1 MTASYKVKLKNLI
14 LVLLSITVWLSTNTF
29 AQDRGNLQE
38 TIFKNTDKLLALARS
53 EQASI
58 LSPAN
63 FKKAFDK
70 YNQAQRD
77 LRNGKQLKNIEK
89 KLSEVRVL
97 LNKCLD
103 TSKLGKITFE
113 STLKAREDAL
123 KANAPPIFRRTVR
136 FSRTGL
142 PFDNKEI

>member
-1 MTASYKVKLKNLI
+1 MTASNKVKLKNLI
-14 LVLLSITVWLSTNTF
+14 LVLLSITVWLPTNTF

-63 FKKAFDK
+63 FKKALDK

-77 LRNGKQLKNIEK
+77 LKMASN
-89 KLSEVRVL
+89 
-97 LNKCLD
+97 
-103 TSKLGKITFE
+103 
-113 STLKAREDAL
+113 
-123 KANAPPIFRRTVR
+123 
-136 FSRTGL
+136 
-142 PFDNKEI
+142 